1 MTPGMSV
8 RCARRVR
15 ELAAAAAGI
24 ALLAVLAW
32 GWSGAPVLATAG
44 TAGQAKSG
52 GGDMT
57 AGGDMAAG
65 VAFLERGMFEE
76 AVAAFSRVVAADPKG
91 PEAAR
96 AFDHLGY
103 LYWGRSWNEEAL
115 GAFRES
121 LRYAG
126 EAGDAAG
133 VLRARVALGQ
143 VLLDM
148 GKTQDACRE
157 FEQAIDVAGPGD
169 LDIVYALLGMAKSEA
184 RDPVGAAEMFS
195 RALAA
200 FPGNPVAVAHLKKL
214 SFGMPIYFASVEKAL
229 PGSGEFLR
237 MDTGTG
243 MGTGTSSGAGAGAG
257 AAGGTGAGRSEE
269 ARPISGVVF
278 VDEGATYATT
288 PHVRLTLGVD
298 QPVAIKGFFLA
309 AGDEAFR
316 WHDWRSPIIEWRL
329 RGEGD
334 GNKPVRVAYYVS
346 GAPGA
351 PGASGTTD
359 APGGAGAAVAAA
371 GQAIL
376 VAPAEASIVLDREPP
391 RGSVEMNDGAG
402 STNSTHVT
410 LDLRANDRTSG
421 IMNVSM
427 SNDGVA
433 WSRWTM
439 YQFTKD
445 WEITPGDGEK
455 RVYVRFQDRAGNIS
469 TPVSDRIVLD
479 TVPPEILWL
488 DVARLAA
495 TAADIVWATG
505 EDSDSAVEYA
515 AKNAKDGQ
523 SMVARDRDMTMLHHV
538 RLRDLQPST
547 SYRFRVL
554 SRDEA
559 GNTATSRVF
568 EFATKPAT

>member
-1 MTPGMSV
+1 MSV

-15 ELAAAAAGI
+15 VLAAAGAGI

-32 GWSGAPVLATAG
+32 GWLGAPVLATAG
-44 TAGQAKSG
+44 TAGQGKSG

-57 AGGDMAAG
+57 AGSDMAAG

-96 AFDHLGY
+96 AFDYLGY
-103 LYWGRSWNEEAL
+103 LYWGRGWNEEAL

-121 LRYAG
+121 LRCAG

-148 GKTQDACRE
+148 GKMQDACRE

-169 LDIVYALLGMAKSEA
+169 LDIVYTLLGIAKSEGKDSA
-184 RDPVGAAEMFS
+184 GAAEMFS

-200 FPGNPVAVAHLKKL
+200 FPGNPVAESHLKKL
-214 SFGMPIYFASVEKAL
+214 SFGMPIHFASVEKAL
-229 PGSGEFLR
+229 PGSGESLR
-237 MDTGTG
+237 AGTGTG
-243 MGTGTSSGAGAGAG
+243 TGTGTSSGAGAG

-269 ARPISGVVF
+269 ARLISGVVF
-278 VDEGATYATT
+278 VNEGATYATT

-298 QPVAIKGFFLA
+298 QPVAVKGFFLA
-309 AGDEAFR
+309 AGDEVFR
-316 WHDWRSPIIEWRL
+316 WHDWRSPIIEWKL

-334 GNKPVRVAYYVS
+334 GKKPIRVAYYVA
-346 GAPGA
+346 GTPGA
-351 PGASGTTD
+351 PGASGTTA
-359 APGGAGAAVAAA
+359 APGGAGGAVAGA
-371 GQAIL
+371 GPAIL

-391 RGSVEMNDGAG
+391 RGSVEINDGAR
-402 STNSTHVT
+402 STNSTRVT

-445 WEITPGDGEK
+445 WEIPSGDGEK
-455 RVYVRFQDRAGNIS
+455 KVYVRFQDRAGNTS

-479 TVPPEILWL
+479 TVPPEILWV
-488 DVARLAA
+488 DVAKLAA
-495 TAADIVWATG
+495 TTADIVWATD

-515 AKNAKDGQ
+515 AKKARDGE

-538 RLRDLQPST
+538 RLKDLQPST
-547 SYRFRVL
+547 TYRFRVF

-559 GNTATSRVF
+559 GNTATSRVL